1 MPVQSCD
8 GASAT
13 SGAPNRAEDSRMT
26 PQQIMLVRESFTKV
40 LPIRDTAAALFYDRL
55 FAIDPSTRPMFRGD
69 LKSQGT
75 KLMAAIG
82 AVVRSLDR
90 IDTMLPTIRDL
101 ARRHAGYGVR
111 DEHYATVGSAL
122 LWTLEQGLGADFTPE
137 VRDAWATA
145 YGMLSAA
152 MIEAASDT
160 LPSAA

>member
-1 MPVQSCD
+1 
-8 GASAT
+8 
-13 SGAPNRAEDSRMT
+13 MT
-26 PQQIMLVRESFTKV
+26 PDQIALVRQSFAKV
-40 LPIRDTAAALFYDRL
+40 LPIRDAAAALFYDRL
-55 FAIDPSTRPMFRGD
+55 FTLDPSTRPMFRGD
-69 LKSQGT
+69 LKSQGA

-101 ARRHAGYGVR
+101 ARRHVGYGVR
-111 DEHYATVGSAL
+111 NEHYATVGSAL

-145 YGMLSAA
+145 YGLLSTA

>member
-1 MPVQSCD
+1 
-8 GASAT
+8 
-13 SGAPNRAEDSRMT
+13 MT
-26 PQQIMLVRESFTKV
+26 PDQIALVRQSFAKV
-40 LPIRDTAAALFYDRL
+40 LPIRDAAAALFYDRL
-55 FAIDPSTRPMFRGD
+55 FALDPNTRPMFRGD
-69 LKSQGT
+69 LKSQGA

-82 AVVRSLDR
+82 SVVRSLDHL
-90 IDTMLPTIRDL
+90 DTMLPTIRDL
-101 ARRHAGYGVR
+101 ARRHVGYGVR
-111 DEHYATVGSAL
+111 NEHYATVGSAL